1 LSKDNKMGAPNNDKP
16 YPDTEITDTPS
27 KGVKGNSIATP
38 LIKTRDKSNDET
50 ISLAE
55 IVNS

>member
-1 LSKDNKMGAPNNDKP
+1 MTN
-16 YPDTEITDTPS
+16 TPS

-38 LIKTRDKSNDET
+38 LTKTRDKSNNET

-55 IVNS
+55 IANS